1 MRLRPGVNPMMNDQQ
16 AEDWRRK
23 YYESLRMIE
32 QDEQEY
38 REQLLTLKKLI
49 SRLCLIALGLS
60 PRIDATLNQLKMAIG
75 QDPAPLTELEKIGL
89 AIADAL
95 KELEQN
101 NPAPPRARASTEL
114 HAVQVS
120 TPPAPVDQRIRDVL
134 SRLLNELRRDTE
146 LSGNANAL
154 DVELG
159 NISATSFPALLERI
173 TMLVTQRIRT
183 LEKARSS
190 LETLLEQLV
199 SRLDEMSRFIAGEK
213 DNQEQQS
220 ARREAFSNQV
230 AGEVQ
235 ALEETVEQS
244 SDIAQL
250 RTLLRSRLDSIGKRL
265 QEFRKRETDHAR
277 EADERSEK
285 MRVRIEELESEAN
298 KLHQRLLEEKRAS
311 MLDALT
317 QIPNRLAWE
326 HRIGEEM
333 DRWQKYNQ
341 PTCIATWDVDRFKV
355 INDSYGHTAGDKVLK
370 IVAECLSKRIR
381 TMDFLA
387 RYGGEEFVTVL
398 PNTTLEAGTAIVDR
412 IREAVSQIGFHF
424 SGKRVVIT
432 ISCGITQLRA
442 GDTIATAFERADK
455 AMYKA
460 KETGR
465 NRVVGD

>member
-1 MRLRPGVNPMMNDQQ
+1 MMTEQQ

-23 YYESLRMIE
+23 YYESLRTIE
-32 QDEQEY
+32 HDEQEY
-38 REQLLTLKKLI
+38 REQLVTLKKLI

-60 PRIDATLNQLKMAIG
+60 PRIDATLQQLKSAIS

-95 KELEQN
+95 KELELN
-101 NPAPPRARASTEL
+101 NPAQARPRLAAEIRAVPDKGGATEI
-114 HAVQVS
+114 
-120 TPPAPVDQRIRDVL
+120 DQRIRDVL

-146 LSGNANAL
+146 LASNANAL
-154 DVELG
+154 DVELS
-159 NISATSFPALLERI
+159 NSANAVTFPALVERI
-173 TMLVTQRIRT
+173 ASLVTQRLRT

-199 SRLDEMSRFIAGEK
+199 ARLDEMSRFIAGEK
-213 DNQEQQS
+213 DNQDLQS
-220 ARREAFSNQV
+220 ARREAFSSQV

-244 SDIAQL
+244 ADIVQL
-250 RTLLRSRLDSIGKRL
+250 RTLLRSRLDSIGQRL
-265 QEFRKRETDHAR
+265 QEFRKRESDHAR
-277 EADERSEK
+277 EANERSEK

-298 KLHQRLLEEKRAS
+298 NLHQRLQEEKRAA
-311 MLDALT
+311 MLDPLT
-317 QIPNRLAWE
+317 QIPNRLAWDQ
-326 HRIGEEM
+326 RIAEEM
-333 DRWQKYNQ
+333 DRWQRFQ
-341 PTCIATWDVDRFKV
+341 GPTCIATWDVDRFKG
-355 INDSYGHTAGDKVLK
+355 INDSYGHAAGDKVLK
-370 IVAECLSKRIR
+370 IVAECLSKKIR

-398 PNTTLEAGTAIVDR
+398 PNTTLESGFQIVDR
-412 IREAVSQIGFHF
+412 IREAVAQIGFHF

-432 ISCGITQLRA
+432 ISCGITQLRE
-442 GDTIATAFERADK
+442 GDTIATAFERADQ

-460 KETGR
+460 KESGR